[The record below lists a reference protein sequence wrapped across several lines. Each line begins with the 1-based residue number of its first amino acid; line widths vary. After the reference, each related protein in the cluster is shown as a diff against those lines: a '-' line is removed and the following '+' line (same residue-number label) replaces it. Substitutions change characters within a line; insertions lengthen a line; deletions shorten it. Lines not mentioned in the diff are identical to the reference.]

1 MTEKYYTIAS
11 NYQMKAEHPGTIEYK
26 GKPVGAV
33 NIWYHPL
40 LTTAENSVIVFHQ
53 LGDAPDTKRD
63 EIGLLNQRKHF
74 LRFYKS
80 DNEQRSEFIDEIHQ
94 IYDIYSEYY
103 SVKNGFAIDCD
114 QDTLR
119 QHMLNMSDQFG
130 NLIDLHFM
138 PITADIDTIEN
149 DTNDKMLLT
158 LNQVD
163 VKEAIRFLLDN
174 VSEFNTDLN
183 LPTQVYGTDIIPVEW

>member
-11 NYQMKAEHPGTIEYK
+11 NYQMEAEHPGSIEYK

-40 LTTAENSVIVFHQ
+40 LTTAENSVVVFHQ
-53 LGDAPDTKRD
+53 LGDAPDTKKD

-80 DNEQRSEFIDEIHQ
+80 DDEQRTEFIDEIRQ
-94 IYDIYSEYY
+94 IYDIYSEFF
-103 SVKNGFAIDCD
+103 SVKSGFTIDCD
-114 QDTLR
+114 QDTIR

-130 NLIDLHFM
+130 NLIDLHFL
-138 PITADIDTIEN
+138 PVTADIDTIDKDN
-149 DTNDKMLLT
+149 DDEMLLT
-158 LNQVD
+158 LNEVS
-163 VKEAIRFLLDN
+163 VKEVSKYLLAN
-174 VSEFNTDLN
+174 ASEFNTDSN
-183 LPTQVYGTDIIPVEW
+183 LPVQIYGTTFIPVEW